1 MSPKETDL
9 ETIIEQTLL
18 NHHNYQKRTNRD
30 YNKNLNLIPQDLLNF
45 IQTTQP
51 QEWEKYRQYQTE
63 TDFLNH
69 LANQLQNRS
78 TIDLFLNKIKSHGC
92 TFELVHFLPNN
103 NLNPELKHLAQQN
116 QFALIRQLH
125 YSKTD
130 SKNSLDL
137 AIFLN
142 GIPIFTAEL
151 KYNQPVE
158 KALQQYRQT
167 RNPNE
172 PIFKPNRCL
181 CHFAL
186 DAELV
191 FITTQLKGEKTEFLP
206 FNQGNNNGKGNPSNS
221 QGCRTAY
228 LWENIWQPNS
238 ILDLIKNFIHLEK
251 NQLIFPRYHQLDSI
265 RQLLQNAKT
274 YGTGNS
280 YLIQHSAGSGKTK
293 TISWLAHQLTSL
305 FNNQNQRVFN
315 SVIVISDRRIINKQ
329 LQDNIRQIETVK
341 GTVATPQTGQQLKTA
356 LQQQKQLIVCTLFL
370 FPQVLRLTAQMANQK
385 YAILIDEAHSSQ
397 SGETARDLKAVL
409 AEKDTDAEDFI
420 HAETQKRGKAK
431 NVSYFAFTATPKN
444 QTLETFGTRQSDGK
458 YSPFHLYSMRQAIEE
473 GFILDVLQNYTT
485 YQQYYRLLQATEN
498 DPHCNKNRAS
508 YLLRQFVNLH
518 PETIQQKTI
527 IIIEHFLANIQQQ
540 INGKAKATIVAN
552 SRAQAV
558 RYKQAVDEYLQQKQL
573 DLKTLVAFSQTVEI
587 DGINYT
593 ETSLNSKAAGEQISD
608 SKTAEYFERDEYKIL
623 IVADKYQTGF
633 NQPKLAAM
641 YVDKTLKGIKAVQ
654 TLSRINRCLTGKNE
668 TFVLDF
674 VNNWEDIKAAFQ
686 EYYTTTNLARETDPN
701 RLYSLQRELAKFN
714 FYEPQELTQLAIVYY
729 GDSQN
734 LNDIEAVLSPIV
746 DRFDSAPEET
756 QTNFRSQL
764 TEYVRLYRY
773 LSQIVPWDDAEL
785 EKLYI
790 LGHLLLIKIKPETS
804 DKTFVL
810 PPGIDLKYYRLEESY
825 RGAIALENTPAELE
839 APAIKGAV
847 NSPLDE
853 SFLLSQIINE
863 FNRRYGAN
871 LTDTDKACID
881 EVKTRLFNNSELRER
896 VRVNGEKTRQTYA
909 EKANQLIVQL
919 FLETAP
925 GFSEFYPKLNANKE
939 LEKALF
945 NWLFEQMSDRLQLE
959 KQ

>member
-1 MSPKETDL
+1 MSPKEIDL
-9 ETIIEQTLL
+9 ETTIEQTLI
-18 NHHNYQKRTNRD
+18 NHHNYQKRTNQD
-30 YNKNLNLIPQDLLNF
+30 YNKNLNLIPRDLLNF

-63 TDFLNH
+63 TDFLNF
-69 LANQLQNRS
+69 LANELQNRS
-78 TIDLFLNKIKSHGC
+78 AIDLFLNKIKTHSC
-92 TFELVHFLPNN
+92 TFELLYFPPNN
-103 NLNPELKHLAQQN
+103 NLNPELKRLAQQN

-125 YSKTD
+125 YSKNDT
-130 SKNSLDL
+130 KKSLDL
-137 AIFLN
+137 ALFLN
-142 GIPIFTAEL
+142 GIPIFTVEL

-158 KALQQYRQT
+158 KAIQQYRQT

-172 PIFKPNRCL
+172 PLFKPGRCL
-181 CHFAL
+181 CHFAA
-186 DAELV
+186 DTELV
-191 FITTQLKGEKTEFLP
+191 FMTTHLKGEQTEFLP
-206 FNQGNNNGKGNPSNS
+206 FNQGNNNGQGNPPNS

-228 LWENIWQPNS
+228 LWENLWQPNS

-251 NQLIFPRYHQLDSI
+251 TKLIFPRYHQLDAI
-265 RQLLQNAKT
+265 RKLLENAKSE
-274 YGTGNS
+274 GAGNS
-280 YLIQHSAGSGKTK
+280 YLIQHSAGSGKTN
-293 TISWLAHQLTSL
+293 TISWLAHQLISL

-315 SVIVISDRRIINKQ
+315 SVIVISDRRIINQQ
-329 LQDNIRQIETVK
+329 LQNTIRQLETVK
-341 GTVATPQTGQQLKTA
+341 GIVATPQTGQQLKTA

-370 FPQVLRLTAQMANQK
+370 FPQVLRLTAQMADQK
-385 YAILIDEAHSSQ
+385 FAVLIDEAHSSQ
-397 SGETARDLKAVL
+397 SGDTAKDLRVVL
-409 AEKDTDAEDFI
+409 AEKDTDSEDFI
-420 HAETQKRGKAK
+420 YAETNKRGKAK

-444 QTLETFGTRQSDGK
+444 QTLEMFGTRQSDGK

-508 YLLRQFVNLH
+508 YLLRQFVDLH
-518 PETIQQKTI
+518 PETIQQKVI

-540 INGKAKATIVAN
+540 INGKAKAMIVAK

-573 DLKTLVAFSQTVEI
+573 DLKTLIAFSQTVVL
-587 DGINYT
+587 DGVKYT
-593 ETSLNSKAAGEQISD
+593 ETSLNSNAPGEQISE
-608 SKTAEYFERDEYKIL
+608 SKTAEYFKRDQYRIL

-633 NQPKLAAM
+633 DQPKLVAM
-641 YVDKTLKGIKAVQ
+641 YVDKTLQGIKAVQ
-654 TLSRINRCLTGKNE
+654 TLNRINRCYPEKNKV
-668 TFVLDF
+668 FVLDF

-686 EYYTTTNLARETDPN
+686 EYYTITNLAQGTDPN
-701 RLYSLQRELAKFN
+701 QLYTLQRELDKFN

-729 GDSQN
+729 RDSQN
-734 LNDIEAVLSPIV
+734 LNEIEAVISPIV
-746 DRFDSAPEET
+746 DRFDSATEET

-790 LGHLLLIKIKPETS
+790 LGHLLLTKIKSKSTRT
-804 DKTFVL
+804 TFIL

-825 RGAIALENTPAELE
+825 RGAIALEDTPAELE
-839 APAIKGAV
+839 TVEIKSAL

-853 SFLLSQIINE
+853 SLLLSQIINE

-871 LTDTDKACID
+871 LTEADKACID
-881 EVKTRLFNNSELRER
+881 EVKSRLFQNNKLTER
-896 VRVNGEKTRQTYA
+896 VRVNGEKTRQTYR
-909 EKANQLIVQL
+909 ENANQLILQL
-919 FLETAP
+919 FLENAP

-945 NWLFEQMSDRLQLE
+945 NWLFDQLSDRLQLE
-959 KQ
+959 GE

>member
-1 MSPKETDL
+1 MSPKEIDL

-18 NHHNYQKRTNRD
+18 HHHNYQKRTNQD
-30 YNKNLNLIPQDLLNF
+30 YNKNLNLIPRDLLNF

-69 LANQLQNRS
+69 LANELQNRS
-78 TIDLFLNKIKSHGC
+78 TIDLFLNKIKTHGC
-92 TFELVHFLPNN
+92 TFELLYFPPNN
-103 NLNPELKHLAQQN
+103 NLNPELKPLAQQN

-130 SKNSLDL
+130 TKNSLDL

-181 CHFAL
+181 CHFAA

-191 FITTQLKGEKTEFLP
+191 FMITHLKGEKTEFLP
-206 FNQGNNNGKGNPSNS
+206 FNQGNNNGKGNPPNP

-228 LWENIWQPNS
+228 LWESIWQPNS
-238 ILDLIKNFIHLEK
+238 ILDLIKNYIHLEK
-251 NQLIFPRYHQLDSI
+251 NQQIFPRYHQLDSI
-265 RQLLQNAKT
+265 RQLLQNAKIQ
-274 YGTGNS
+274 GTGNS

-305 FNNQNQRVFN
+305 FNNRNERVFN

-329 LQDNIRQIETVK
+329 LQDTIRQFESVK
-341 GTVATPQTGQQLKTA
+341 GTVATPKSGQQLKTA

-370 FPQVLRLTAQMANQK
+370 FPQVLRLTAQMANQNF
-385 YAILIDEAHSSQ
+385 AVLIDEAHSSQ
-397 SGETARDLKAVL
+397 GGETAKDLKAVL

-420 HAETQKRGKAK
+420 LAETQKRGKAK

-444 QTLETFGTRQSDGK
+444 QTLEMFGTRQNDGK
-458 YSPFHLYSMRQAIEE
+458 YSPFHLYSMGQAIEE

-498 DPHCNKNRAS
+498 DPHCNKNRTS
-508 YLLRQFVNLH
+508 YLLRQCVNLH
-518 PETIQQKTI
+518 PETIQQKVI

-540 INGKAKATIVAN
+540 INGKGKAMIVAN

-573 DLKTLVAFSQTVEI
+573 DLKTLVAFSQTVNI

-593 ETSLNSKAAGEQISD
+593 ETSLNSNTAGERISD
-608 SKTAEYFERDEYKIL
+608 SKTSDFFKRDEYRIL

-633 NQPKLAAM
+633 DQPKLAAM
-641 YVDKTLKGIKAVQ
+641 YVDKTLQGIKAVQ
-654 TLSRINRCLTGKNE
+654 TLSRLNRCYAGKNE
-668 TFVLDF
+668 VFVLDF

-686 EYYTTTNLARETDPN
+686 EYYTITNLAQGTDPN
-701 RLYSLQRELAKFN
+701 RLYTLQRELAKFN

-729 GDSQN
+729 RDSQN
-734 LNDIEAVLSPIV
+734 LNDIEAVISPIV
-746 DRFDSAPEET
+746 DRFDRAPEQT

-790 LGHLLLIKIKPETS
+790 LGHLLLTKIKPETT
-804 DKTFVL
+804 DTTFIL

-825 RGAIALENTPAELE
+825 RGAIALKDTPAELD
-839 APAIKGAV
+839 AAAIKSAP
-847 NSPLDE
+847 NSSLDE
-853 SFLLSQIINE
+853 SLLLSQIINE

-871 LTDTDKACID
+871 LTEMDKTCIN
-881 EVKTRLFNNSELRER
+881 EVKTRLFNDSELTER
-896 VRVNGEKTRQTYA
+896 VRVNGEKTRQTFVEYA
-909 EKANQLIVQL
+909 SKLIVEL
-919 FLETAP
+919 FLDKFP

-945 NWLFEQMSDRLQLE
+945 NWLFDRLSDRLQLE
-959 KQ
+959 GE